1 MNSNILKGAVS
12 ALGIAVL
19 GLAFNG
25 QSAIAQSKD
34 FSFKPIGVNTA
45 QITPTNPGTYD
56 NPNTTPQQP
65 GTFET
70 EPTPQQPGTF
80 ETEPAPAPGTTPT
93 QQTTPIQPGVAT
105 RSGPSYIGIGGNIGI
120 TGDTE
125 IGRGAFNVIS
135 KIGLARNLSFRP
147 SAVINDNAVIQ
158 IPLTFDFPGEDV
170 PGAELSLAPYL
181 GGGLAVS
188 TGQDSTVGGLITGGL
203 DIPLGTQ
210 FTGNA
215 AVNVGFIDETDVGVS
230 LGVGYNF

>member
-1 MNSNILKGAVS
+1 MNLNVLKGAVS

-19 GLAFNG
+19 SLAFNS
-25 QSAIAQSKD
+25 QSAIAQPKE
-34 FSFKPIGVNTA
+34 FSYESIGVNTA
-45 QITPTNPGTYD
+45 QIIPTNPGTYD
-56 NPNTTPQQP
+56 DPSTTPTTPQQP

-70 EPTPQQPGTF
+70 APT
-80 ETEPAPAPGTTPT
+80 PAPGSTPT

-181 GGGLAVS
+181 GGGLAIS